1 MNTENFHPAELDA
14 TTLKDIQLLEHELD
28 VVLVALEPDP
38 EPARLN
44 QDQLA
49 RIRAL
54 EAKTGKVLVAYQH

>member
-1 MNTENFHPAELDA
+1 MNTEHFHPADLDA

-38 EPARLN
+38 EPAQLSK
-44 QDQLA
+44 DQLA

-54 EAKTGKVLVAYQH
+54 EEKTGKVLVAYQH